1 MAKKTSSSESAGQA
15 LVIVESP
22 AKARTIG
29 KYLGKNFRVEAS
41 IGHVRDLPQ
50 GAKQVPAEYKKEPW
64 ANLGV
69 NVQDGFTPIYVIPPG
84 KMSRGGCI
92 GFNGFAAELSKL
104 ASRISFVPL
113 GSSSSSR

>member
-1 MAKKTSSSESAGQA
+1 MAKKKPASAAAGGQA

-29 KYLGKNFRVEAS
+29 KFLGKGFRVEAS

-50 GAKQVPAEYKKEPW
+50 GAKQVPAEFKGESW

-69 NVQDGFTPIYVIPPG
+69 NVNDNFTPIYIVPPG
-84 KMSRGGCI
+84 KT
-92 GFNGFAAELSKL
+92 K
-104 ASRISFVPL
+104 
-113 GSSSSSR
+113 